1 MIDQKINNSLKE
13 LEQSLKNIDSA
24 RKQVEKTVGS
34 YDGLKNTTS
43 EYVSTLSTLTS
54 KVKELISSI
63 ETDYKQ
69 KVSSFEKDRDT
80 IVNSANAASQ
90 RLSDATDS
98 FQNSLNNL
106 ESKLKYSLMLNAVTL
121 LALAVILFAVI
132 K

>member
-34 YDGLKNTTS
+34 YDGLKNATY

-54 KVKELISSI
+54 KVRELLSSI

-69 KVSSFEKDRDT
+69 KVLSFEKDRET
-80 IVNSANAASQ
+80 IVDSTNAALQ
-90 RLSDATDS
+90 QLSDVTDN
-98 FQNSLNNL
+98 FQNSLNSV
-106 ESKLKYSLMLNAVTL
+106 EAKLKYSLVLNGLTL
-121 LALAVILFAVI
+121 VALAAVLFFVL

>member
-43 EYVSTLSTLTS
+43 EYVSSLSTLTS

-106 ESKLKYSLMLNAVTL
+106 ESKLKYSLILNVVTL

>member
-34 YDGLKNTTS
+34 YDGLKNATS

-54 KVKELISSI
+54 QVRELISSI

-69 KVSSFEKDRDT
+69 KGSSFEKDRET
-80 IVNSANAASQ
+80 IVDSTNAALQ
-90 RLSDATDS
+90 KLSDATDN
-98 FQNSLNNL
+98 FQNSLNSV
-106 ESKLKYSLMLNAVTL
+106 EAKLKYSLILNGVTL
-121 LALAVILFAVI
+121 VSLAAVLFFVL

>member
-34 YDGLKNTTS
+34 YDGLKNATS

-54 KVKELISSI
+54 KIRELIFSI
-63 ETDYKQ
+63 EIDYKQ
-69 KVSSFEKDRDT
+69 KVSSFEKDRET
-80 IVNSANAASQ
+80 IVDSTNAALQ
-90 RLSDATDS
+90 KLSDATDN
-98 FQNSLNNL
+98 FQNSLNSV
-106 ESKLKYSLMLNAVTL
+106 EAKLKYSLILNGVTL
-121 LALAVILFAVI
+121 VALAAVLFFVL

>member
-13 LEQSLKNIDSA
+13 LEQSLQYIDSA

-34 YDGLKNTTS
+34 YDGLKNATS

-54 KVKELISSI
+54 KVRELTSSI

-69 KVSSFEKDRDT
+69 KVSSFEKDRET
-80 IVNSANAASQ
+80 IVDSTNAALQ
-90 RLSDATDS
+90 KLSDATDN
-98 FQNSLNNL
+98 FQNSLNSV
-106 ESKLKYSLMLNAVTL
+106 EAKLKYSLVLNGVTL
-121 LALAVILFAVI
+121 VALAAVLFFVL